1 MADNKES
8 FQESLMIKRAKRRLL
23 GALSILISLF
33 VLSIF
38 FLQDRTEINSKNS
51 IKISFIEIDTNNY
64 HAEKSY
70 DAQDKLTQDM
80 KSPIIV
86 KKLSNFSRDESI
98 EDGLYFIQV
107 GIFSDE
113 DNASKLLS
121 SIKSLGYDAR
131 LELIQMSGKEKLKL
145 TTTAFNSQTEAQFAL
160 SKFKSANLPG
170 IIKQE

>member
-51 IKISFIEIDTNNY
+51 IKISFLEIYTNNY

-70 DAQDKLTQDM
+70 EAQDKLTQDM

-107 GIFSDE
+107 GIFSD
-113 DNASKLLS
+113 
-121 SIKSLGYDAR
+121 
-131 LELIQMSGKEKLKL
+131 
-145 TTTAFNSQTEAQFAL
+145 
-160 SKFKSANLPG
+160 
-170 IIKQE
+170 

>member
-51 IKISFIEIDTNNY
+51 IKISFLEIDTNNY

-70 DAQDKLTQDM
+70 EAQDKLTQDM

-98 EDGLYFIQV
+98 EDRNGVDISVNRPNSRVIFIV
-107 GIFSDE
+107 
-113 DNASKLLS
+113 K
-121 SIKSLGYDAR
+121 KR
-131 LELIQMSGKEKLKL
+131 VVHELKKILR
-145 TTTAFNSQTEAQFAL
+145 NH
-160 SKFKSANLPG
+160 
-170 IIKQE
+170 